1 MPALAERTKIR
12 SEKGFETCTTTG
24 WTIMPDTPF
33 VYYGFKIGDEAIDL
47 YSSDSSSIRV
57 QSIPYLTRPSVQA
70 QTTLQK
76 ILRYKYLVKGWDEN
90 DAVPPDSETIIR
102 AYTFASTADEFDL
115 PFYFTAPGPNGE
127 IVVEFKEGSKTAEV
141 YFNEDGSS
149 EMLLY
154 NGKEQ
159 VYADEIN
166 MEILT
171 QHLR

>member
-12 SEKGFETCTTTG
+12 SEKGFETSTTTG
-24 WTIMPDTPF
+24 WAISPHMTVE
-33 VYYGFKIGDEAIDL
+33 VYGTKAEDDAIDL
-47 YSSDSSSIRV
+47 YTSDSSSIRV
-57 QSIPYLTRPSVQA
+57 QSIPYLTRPSVEA

-76 ILRYKYLVKGWDEN
+76 ILRYKFLAKGWDEN
-90 DAVPPDSETIIR
+90 DAVPPANETIFR
-102 AYTFASTADEFDL
+102 AYAFAAAADEFDL

-127 IVVEFKEGSKTAEV
+127 IVVEFKEGNKTAEV

-149 EMLLY
+149 EMMLY

-159 VYADEIN
+159 IHADEIS
-166 MEILT
+166 MEKLM